1 MDLQLYIKD
10 IESGDYVQLD
20 LFQDEKVELNLNVK
34 NINDISK
41 IISDFSQPFTIPTT
55 PTNNR
60 LFQYWYNA
68 DVDGNFNANIRVDA
82 YIEINS
88 LPFRYGSLQLDSC
101 KLKRLMPYSYAV
113 TFFGAGVNLSDK
125 FGDDLLNVLDL
136 SEFDHD
142 YNQTAVLNAIQGDT
156 INNGDVYY
164 PLINAR
170 TYMTFGDNSSIDINH
185 NGNNIVYR
193 DFKPAIREIR
203 LIEAIESKYGITFSR
218 DFFDRSIFYNKFL
231 WCHKEAGQM
240 RTSSDSELVNFTTKT
255 AEIATGSGW
264 GSVAYPY
271 DFATDE
277 IFVRWQG
284 FPSVVNNPFYG
295 TVNKRIKINLKIT
308 TSSNNNYRVEL
319 YDNDVLSEE
328 FTDLNGTTTV
338 TLYNK
343 TIQEDNQD
351 HNFTVK
357 ISAIEG
363 NITFSTASEINYI
376 SSLSGYDRTI
386 IITSPSQ
393 TTTNAVVKIREQL
406 PDIKVKEYFISLIN
420 QFNLIIRPISVDEYY
435 IDTLDNWYNKGKAYD
450 ISGLVDIENIEVKK
464 PSVKK
469 KIDFLYQKTD
479 TILGKQYFEN
489 NQQSYGDLKAVYN
502 IQGDELK
509 IESQF
514 ENLLFTR
521 FVDSGTSVVTDLQG
535 GFAVDKNNNP
545 VKGKAISFYRN
556 GVESSDNIHINGT
569 SLIPIWHTAT
579 EDNYTFEQVTNS
591 LNFGADNSSYFY
603 APIDTGLYHNFW
615 RTYIEDLYNLKTRV
629 LNLKCKLPVRILQ
642 SLELNDKF
650 IIGDYKYKISSIKV
664 DITNGDAELEVFSD
678 LSTPI
683 DSVDNI
689 IPLTADTTEYT
700 ADTILLTADM
710 VSIYDPVTSYT
721 INGISLTEY
730 NATKGE
736 EHFEL
741 RIFANTNWTITEAL
755 SWVSVNK
762 TTGNKSD
769 YVRISINKNTSTARS
784 GTITITIGATDYTL
798 TINQL

>member
-10 IESGDYVQLD
+10 IDSGDYVQLD

-60 LFQYWYNA
+60 LFQHWYNA

-125 FGDDLLNVLDL
+125 FGDDFLNVLDL

-142 YNQTAVLNAIQGDT
+142 YNQTAVLNAMKGDT
-156 INNGDVYY
+156 INSGEIYY

-203 LIEAIESKYGITFSR
+203 LIEAIEEKYGITFSR

-271 DFATDE
+271 DFTTDE

-284 FPSVVNNPFYG
+284 FPSIVGGVFTGSY
-295 TVNKRIKINLKIT
+295 NKRISIKLKVIT
-308 TSSNNNYRVEL
+308 TSVNNYRVEL
-319 YDNDVLSEE
+319 YDNGILYEE
-328 FTDLNGTTTV
+328 FTDLNGITTV

-343 TIQEDNQD
+343 TIQEDNTEHD
-351 HNFTVK
+351 FTVK
-357 ISAIEG
+357 VSAIEG
-363 NITFSTASEINYI
+363 NITFTTESEISYET
-376 SSLSGYDRTI
+376 SLSGYDRFVR
-386 IITSPSQ
+386 ITSPSQ
-393 TTTNAVVKIREQL
+393 TTSNSVVKIREQL
-406 PDIKVKEYFISLIN
+406 PDMKVKEYFVSLVN
-420 QFNLIIRPISVDEYY
+420 QFNLIIRPISVDEYF
-435 IDTLDNWYNKGKAYD
+435 IDTLDNWYSKGKAYD
-450 ISGLVDIENIEVKK
+450 ISSLVDIENIEVKK

-489 NQQSYGDLKAVYN
+489 NQLSYGDLKAVYN

-514 ENLLFTR
+514 ENLLFMR

-556 GVESSDNIHINGT
+556 GFESSDNIHVNGT
-569 SLIPIWHTAT
+569 SLTPIWHTAT

-591 LNFGADNSSYFY
+591 LNFGADNSSFFY
-603 APIDTGLYHNFW
+603 APIDTSLYYNFW
-615 RTYIEDLYNLKTRV
+615 KTYIEDLYNRKTRV
-629 LNLKCKLPVRILQ
+629 LSLKCKLPVRILQ
-642 SLELNDKF
+642 GLELKDKF
-650 IIGDYKYKISSIKV
+650 IIGDYKYKISSVKV
-664 DITNGDAELEVFSD
+664 DLTNGEADLEVFSD
-678 LSTPI
+678 LSNPI
-683 DSVDNI
+683 DSIDNI

-710 VSIYDPVTSYT
+710 VSTYDPVTSYT

-741 RIFANTNWTITEAL
+741 RIFANTNWTITESL

-762 TTGNKSD
+762 TTGDKSD
-769 YVRISINKNTSTARS
+769 YVRVNVDKNTGSARS
-784 GTITITIGATDYTL
+784 GTITVTIGATDYTL

>member
-10 IESGDYVQLD
+10 IDSGDYVQLD

-41 IISDFSQPFTIPTT
+41 IITDFSQPFTIPTT

-60 LFQYWYNA
+60 LFQYWYDA
-68 DVDGNFNANIRVDA
+68 DVDGNFNANVRVDA

-101 KLKRLMPYSYAV
+101 KLKRLLPYSYSV

-125 FGDDLLNVLDL
+125 FGDDFLSGLDT
-136 SEFDHD
+136 SEFDHE
-142 YNQTAVLNAIQGDT
+142 YNQTAVLNAMQGDT
-156 INNGDVYY
+156 INGGDIYY

-170 TYMTFGDNSSIDINH
+170 TYMTFGDNSAIDINH

-203 LIEAIESKYGITFSR
+203 LIEAIESKYNITFSR

-240 RTSSDSELVNFTTKT
+240 RTSSDSQLVNFTTNT

-271 DFATDE
+271 DFATDK

-284 FPSVVNNPFYG
+284 FPSLVNNPFYG
-295 TVNKRIKINLKIT
+295 NVNKRIKIKLKVIT
-308 TSSNNNYRVEL
+308 TSVNNYRVEL
-319 YDNDVLSEE
+319 YDNGVLFEE

-343 TIQEDNQD
+343 TIQEDNAD
-351 HNFTVK
+351 HDFTVK
-357 ISAIEG
+357 VSAIEG
-363 NITFSTASEINYI
+363 NITFTTESGISYE
-376 SSLSGYDRTI
+376 SSLSGYDRFI

-393 TTTNAVVKIREQL
+393 TTSNSIVKIREQL
-406 PDIKVKEYFISLIN
+406 PEMKVKEYFTSLVN
-420 QFNLIIRPISVDEYY
+420 QFNLIIRPISVDEYF
-435 IDTLDNWYNKGKAYD
+435 IDTLDNWYSKGKAYD

-489 NQQSYGDLKAVYN
+489 NQLSYGDLKAVYN

-514 ENLLFTR
+514 ENLLFMR
-521 FVDSGTSVVTDLQG
+521 FVDSSTSVVTDIQG

-556 GVESSDNIHINGT
+556 GFESSDNIHVNAVPLT
-569 SLIPIWHTAT
+569 PIWHTAT

-591 LNFGADNSSYFY
+591 LNFGADNSSFFY
-603 APIDTGLYHNFW
+603 APIDTSLYYNFW
-615 RTYIEDLYNLKTRV
+615 RTYIEDLYNKKTRV
-629 LNLKCKLPVRILQ
+629 LSLKCKLPVRILQ
-642 SLELNDKF
+642 GLELKDRF
-650 IIGDYKYKISSIKV
+650 IVGDYKYKISSLKV
-664 DITNGDAELEVFSD
+664 DLTNGDAELEIFSD
-678 LSTPI
+678 LSNPI

-700 ADTILLTADM
+700 ADTTLLTADM
-710 VSIYDPVTSYT
+710 VSVYDPVTSYT
-721 INGISLTEY
+721 LNGLSLTEY

-736 EHFEL
+736 ENFEL
-741 RIFANTNWTITEAL
+741 RIFANTNWTVINSNAWL
-755 SWVSVNK
+755 SVNK
-762 TTGNKSD
+762 TTGDKLD
-769 YVRISINKNTSTARS
+769 YIRIKVNKNTGSARS
-784 GTITITIGATDYTL
+784 GTITITIGATNYTL
-798 TINQL
+798 TVNQL

>member
-10 IESGDYVQLD
+10 IDSGDYVQLD

-60 LFQYWYNA
+60 LFKHWYNA

-125 FGDDLLNVLDL
+125 FGDDFLNVLDL

-142 YNQTAVLNAIQGDT
+142 YNQTAVLNAMKGDT
-156 INNGDVYY
+156 INSGDIYY

-203 LIEAIESKYGITFSR
+203 LIEAIEEKYGITFSR

-240 RTSSDSELVNFTTKT
+240 RTSSDRVLVNYNTKT
-255 AEIATGSGW
+255 AETATGTGW
-264 GSVAYPY
+264 GSIPMPY
-271 DFATDE
+271 NFTTDE
-277 IFVRWQG
+277 VFVNWQDY
-284 FPSVVNNPFYG
+284 P
-295 TVNKRIKINLKIT
+295 TVINQAQANKRIKIRVKVVT
-308 TSSNNNYRVEL
+308 TSTNNYRIEL
-319 YDNDVLSEE
+319 LDNGVLFDE

-338 TLYNK
+338 TVYNK
-343 TIQEDNQD
+343 TIQEDSSNHD
-351 HNFTVK
+351 FTINV
-357 ISAIEG
+357 SSIEG
-363 NITFSTASEINYI
+363 NITFSTECYI
-376 SSLSGYDRTI
+376 SYESSFGGFDRYIT
-386 IITSPSQ
+386 ITSPSQ
-393 TTTNAVVKIREQL
+393 TTSNSVVKIREQL
-406 PDIKVKEYFISLIN
+406 PDMKVKEYFVSLVN
-420 QFNLIIRPISVDEYY
+420 QFNLIIRPISVDEYF
-435 IDTLDNWYNKGKAYD
+435 IDTLDNWYSKGKAYD
-450 ISGLVDIENIEVKK
+450 ISSLVDIENIEVKK

-489 NQQSYGDLKAVYN
+489 NQLSYGDLKAVYN

-514 ENLLFTR
+514 ENMLFMR

-535 GFAVDKNNNP
+535 GFSVDKNNNP

-556 GVESSDNIHINGT
+556 GFESSDNIHVNGT
-569 SLIPIWHTAT
+569 SLTPIWHTAT

-591 LNFGADNSSYFY
+591 LNFGADNSSFFY
-603 APIDTGLYHNFW
+603 APIDTSLYYNFW
-615 RTYIEDLYNLKTRV
+615 KTYIEDLYNRKTRV
-629 LNLKCKLPVRILQ
+629 LSLKCKLPVRILQ
-642 SLELNDKF
+642 GLELKDKF
-650 IIGDYKYKISSIKV
+650 IIGDYKYKISSVKV
-664 DITNGDAELEVFSD
+664 DLTNGEADIEVFSD
-678 LSTPI
+678 LSNPI
-683 DSVDNI
+683 DSIDNI

-710 VSIYDPVTSYT
+710 VSTYDPVTSYT

-741 RIFANTNWTITEAL
+741 RIFANTNWTITESL

-762 TTGNKSD
+762 TTGDKSD
-769 YVRISINKNTSTARS
+769 YVRIKVNKNTGSARS

>member
-156 INNGDVYY
+156 INNGDIYY
-164 PLINAR
+164 PLINSR
-170 TYMTFGDNSSIDINH
+170 TYMTFGDNSSIDINN
-185 NGNNIVYR
+185 NGNNIIYR

-203 LIEAIESKYGITFSR
+203 LIEAIESKYGVTFSR

>member
-193 DFKPAIREIR
+193 DFKLAIREIR

-240 RTSSDSELVNFTTKT
+240 RTSSDSELIDFTTKSY
-255 AEIATGSGW
+255 EIATGSGW

>member
-10 IESGDYVQLD
+10 IDSGDYVQLD

-34 NINDISK
+34 NISDISK

-125 FGDDLLNVLDL
+125 FGDDFLSSLDT
-136 SEFDHD
+136 SDFDHE
-142 YNQTAVLNAIQGDT
+142 YNQTAVLNAIKGDT
-156 INNGDVYY
+156 INSGDVYY

-170 TYMTFGDNSSIDINH
+170 TYMTFGDNSAIDINH

-203 LIEAIESKYGITFSR
+203 LIEAIENKYNISFSR
-218 DFFDRSIFYNKFL
+218 DFFDRSIFYNKFI

-240 RTSSDSELVNFTTKT
+240 RTSSDSLLVNFNTKT
-255 AEIATGSGW
+255 YELATGTGW
-264 GSVAYPY
+264 DTVPMPYNFTTDQIFINWQDYP
-271 DFATDE
+271 T
-277 IFVRWQG
+277 
-284 FPSVVNNPFYG
+284 VVNQSG
-295 TVNKRIKINLKIT
+295 RGKRIILKLKVTT
-308 TSSNNNYRVEL
+308 TSVNNYRVEV
-319 YDNDVLSEE
+319 YDNGVLFEE
-328 FTDLNGTTTV
+328 FSDLNGTTTV
-338 TLYNK
+338 KLYDKRYLDDQSN
-343 TIQEDNQD
+343 
-351 HNFTVK
+351 HNFTIKV
-357 ISAIEG
+357 SSIEG
-363 NITFSTASEINYI
+363 NITFTTQAYITYSSTFSGFDRYI
-376 SSLSGYDRTI
+376 Y
-386 IITSPSQ
+386 ITSPSQ
-393 TTTNAVVKIREQL
+393 TTSNAVVKIREQL
-406 PDIKVKEYFISLIN
+406 PEMKIKEYFVSLVN

-435 IDTLDNWYNKGKAYD
+435 IDTLDNWYSKGKAYD
-450 ISGLVDIENIEVKK
+450 ISGLVDIDNIEVKK
-464 PSVKK
+464 PSAKK

-514 ENLLFTR
+514 ENMLFMR
-521 FVDSGTSVVTDLQG
+521 FVDSGTSVITDLQG

-556 GVESSDNIHINGT
+556 GFETSNHIHINST
-569 SLIPIWHTAT
+569 LLTPIWHTAT

-591 LNFGADNSSYFY
+591 LNFGADNSSFFY
-603 APIDTGLYHNFW
+603 APIDTGLYYNFW
-615 RTYIEDLYNLKTRV
+615 KTYIEDLYNRKTRV
-629 LNLKCKLPVRILQ
+629 LSLKCKLPVRILQ
-642 SLELNDKF
+642 GLELKDKF
-650 IIGDYKYKISSIKV
+650 IIGDYKYKISSLKV
-664 DITNGDAELEVFSD
+664 DLTNGEADLEIFSD
-678 LSTPI
+678 LSNPV

-710 VSIYDPVTSYT
+710 VSTYDPVTSYT

-741 RIFANTNWTITEAL
+741 RIFANTNWTITESL

-762 TTGNKSD
+762 TTGDKSD
-769 YVRISINKNTSTARS
+769 YVRIKVTKNTSTARS

>member
-10 IESGDYVQLD
+10 IDSGDYVQLD

-41 IISDFSQPFTIPTT
+41 IIADFSQPFTIPTT

-101 KLKRLMPYSYAV
+101 KLKRLLPYSYSV

-125 FGDDLLNVLDL
+125 FGDDLLSSLDT

-142 YNQTAVLNAIQGDT
+142 YNQTAVLNAMKSDT
-156 INNGDVYY
+156 INNGDIYY

-170 TYMTFGDNSSIDINH
+170 TYMTFGDNSAIDINH

-193 DFKPAIREIR
+193 DFKPAIREIK
-203 LIEAIESKYGITFSR
+203 LIEAIESKYNITFSR

-240 RTSSDSELVNFTTKT
+240 RTSSDNVLVDFDTKT
-255 AEIATGSGW
+255 AESSTGSGW
-264 GSVAYPY
+264 GTVPLPY
-271 DFATDE
+271 DFSTNE
-277 IFVRWQG
+277 LFVHWEE
-284 FPSVVNNPFYG
+284 FPDLVN
-295 TVNKRIKINLKIT
+295 TLQVNKRITLKLKVIT
-308 TSSNNNYRVEL
+308 TSTNNYRVSLFENGNI
-319 YDNDVLSEE
+319 YEE
-328 FTDLNGTTTV
+328 FNDLNGTTTV

-343 TIQEDNQD
+343 TIQEDNANHD
-351 HNFTVK
+351 FTVQ
-357 ISAIEG
+357 ISSIEG
-363 NITFSTASEINYI
+363 NITFSTQAEISYE
-376 SSLSGYDRTI
+376 SSLGGYDRFFR
-386 IITSPSQ
+386 ITSPSQ
-393 TTTNAVVKIREQL
+393 TTTNSVVKIREQL
-406 PDIKVKEYFISLIN
+406 PEMKVKEYFTSLVN
-420 QFNLIIRPISVDEYY
+420 QFNLIIRPISVDEYF
-435 IDTLDNWYNKGKAYD
+435 IDTLDNWYSKGKAYD

-514 ENLLFTR
+514 ENMLFMR

-556 GVESSDNIHINGT
+556 GFETSDNIHVNAIPLT
-569 SLIPIWHTAT
+569 PIWHTAT
-579 EDNYTFEQVTNS
+579 EDNYTFEQVTSS
-591 LNFGADNSSYFY
+591 LNFGADNSSFFY
-603 APIDTGLYHNFW
+603 APIDTSLYYNFW
-615 RTYIEDLYNLKTRV
+615 RTYIEDLYNKKTRV
-629 LNLKCKLPVRILQ
+629 LSLKCKLPVRILQ
-642 SLELNDKF
+642 GLELKDRF
-650 IIGDYKYKISSIKV
+650 IVGDYKYKISSVKV
-664 DITNGDAELEVFSD
+664 DLTNGEADLEIFSD
-678 LSTPI
+678 LSNPI

-700 ADTILLTADM
+700 ADTTLLTADM
-710 VSIYDPVTSYT
+710 VSVYDPVTSYT
-721 INGISLTEY
+721 INGLSLTEY

-736 EHFEL
+736 ENFEL
-741 RIFANTNWTITEAL
+741 RIFANTNWTVVNTNTWI
-755 SWVSVNK
+755 SVNK
-762 TTGNKSD
+762 TTGDKSD
-769 YVRISINKNTSTARS
+769 YLRIKVNKNTGSARS
-784 GTITITIGATDYTL
+784 GIIDVTIGSTIYTL

>member
-240 RTSSDSELVNFTTKT
+240 RTSSDSELIDFTTKSY
-255 AEIATGSGW
+255 EIATGSGW

>member
-193 DFKPAIREIR
+193 DFKLAIREIR

>member
-170 TYMTFGDNSSIDINH
+170 TYMTFGDNSSIDINN
-185 NGNNIVYR
+185 NGNNIIYR

-203 LIEAIESKYGITFSR
+203 LIEAIKSKYGVTFSR